1 MKYINRY
8 LIIILLVFVFT
19 GCDDNFLD
27 RTDPETLSYD
37 KFYTTEDDFQAA
49 LNACYYS
56 LKDQVEDLL
65 TFNDEMTDNAFLHSY
80 NATSDLYYFD
90 HCNVPTSSSTI
101 ENFWGACYSS
111 IAYANLVITRIVDSE
126 VSESTQKVFTDEA
139 KFIRAYSYFN
149 LVRIYG
155 GVPKYEQEVSDLN
168 EIYEVG
174 RSSVDEIYNFI
185 INDLEDAMDID
196 SERTSKQAVEAKGKA
211 SSTVVKAL
219 LGKVYLQKGD
229 YENAITILAD
239 VITNSGLEL
248 EEDIANLYDPD
259 DPYNNNETLF
269 AINYERVS
277 GQESPFTTWTL
288 PKFSSGILPNVT
300 SSDNGDGEY
309 NLEPSI
315 LAKFSLEDKRRS
327 LIDSADI
334 TVGADVI
341 RYYYTKKYLDLETTS
356 AGYSASDFIVF
367 RYADV
372 LLIYADAL
380 NQDDQTSNAYTYINE
395 VRSRAGLDPLP
406 SGYTQEQMNDAL
418 ANERQLEF
426 LLEGDRWFDLSY
438 RGIDYLKE
446 TLNNFFPDS
455 YSTTDATI
463 EDYEELFPLPADEV
477 NLKPDVLTQNT
488 GY

>member
-19 GCDDNFLD
+19 GCNDNFLD

-49 LNACYYS
+49 LNACYSS
-56 LKDQVEDLL
+56 LKDQVENLL
-65 TFNDEMTDNAFLHSY
+65 TFNDEMTDNVFLHRY

-90 HCNVPTSSSTI
+90 QCNVPTSSSTI
-101 ENFWGACYSS
+101 KDFWGACYSS
-111 IAYANLVITRIVDSE
+111 IAYANLVITRITGSE
-126 VSESTQKVFTDEA
+126 VSEATQKVFTDEA

-155 GVPKYEQEVSDLN
+155 GVPKYEKEITDLN
-168 EIYEVG
+168 EVYEVG
-174 RSSVDEIYNFI
+174 RSSVEDIYDFI
-185 INDLEDAMDID
+185 ISDLTDAADID
-196 SERTSKQAVEAKGKA
+196 SERTSEQAAEAKGKA
-211 SSTVVKAL
+211 TSDVVKAL
-219 LGKVYLQKGD
+219 LGKVYLQQHD
-229 YENAITILAD
+229 YSNAIATLSD
-239 VITNSGLEL
+239 LITNSGLSL
-248 EEDIANLYDPD
+248 EENPENLYDAD
-259 DPYNNNETLF
+259 DPYNNNETML

-277 GQESPFTTWTL
+277 GQSSPFTNWTL

-309 NLEPSI
+309 NIEPSI
-315 LAKFSLEDKRRS
+315 LAKFSLQDKRRS

-356 AGYSASDFIVF
+356 AGYSAADFIVL

-372 LLIYADAL
+372 LLMYADAL
-380 NQDDQTSNAYTYINE
+380 NQNDQTSGAYTYINE
-395 VRSRAGLDPLP
+395 VRSRAGLGPLP
-406 SGYTQEQMNDAL
+406 TGYTKDQMNDAL

-426 LLEGDRWFDLSY
+426 FLEGDRWFDLSY
-438 RGIDYLKE
+438 RGIDYLEK
-446 TLNNFFPDS
+446 TLNSFFPDS
-455 YSTTDATI
+455 YNTTDASI

-477 NLKPDVLTQNT
+477 DLKPDVLTQNS